1 MKTTVKVC
9 GMKDPK
15 LIDTAIEN
23 GANYI
28 GFIVNY
34 PKSPRSISVN
44 ELQNL
49 TKEIPDHIKK
59 VAVMVNPKIE
69 EVKQIEN
76 NCDFVQLHGDE
87 TNDDI
92 KQIKQQTK
100 LKVIKAIKIKDEKD
114 LNQLQQFPDADHLL
128 LDTPAMGQEG
138 DEFNFSLLN
147 HIENQNYFLAGKINV
162 NNVGTALK
170 YTDRIDV
177 NSGLESEKGIKD
189 PEKITEFFNK
199 VKSYEN

>member
-23 GANYI
+23 GASYI

-34 PKSPRSISVN
+34 PKSLRSISVK

-49 TKEIPDHIKK
+49 TKQIPDHIKK
-59 VAVMVNPKIE
+59 VAVMVNPEIE

-76 NCDFVQLHGDE
+76 NCDFIQLHGDE
-87 TNDDI
+87 TNNDI

-114 LNQLQQFPDADHLL
+114 LNQLQQFQDTDHLL

-138 DEFNFSLLN
+138 DEFNFNLLN
-147 HIENQNYFLAGKINV
+147 HIQNQNYFLAGKINI

-177 NSGLESEKGIKD
+177 NSSLETEKGIKD

>member
-1 MKTTVKVC
+1 MKAIVKVC

-23 GANYI
+23 GASYI
-28 GFIVNY
+28 GFIVDY
-34 PKSPRSISVN
+34 PKSPRSISVS

-49 TKEIPDHIKK
+49 SKQIPDHIKK
-59 VAVMVNPKIE
+59 VAVMVNPRIE

-76 NCDFVQLHGDE
+76 DCDFVQLHGDE
-87 TNDDI
+87 TNDEI

-114 LNQLQQFPDADHLL
+114 LNQLQQFPDSDHLL

-138 DEFNFSLLN
+138 DEFNFNLLN
-147 HIENQNYFLAGKINV
+147 HIQNQNYFLAGKINT

-170 YTDRIDV
+170 YTDKIDV
-177 NSGLESEKGIKD
+177 NSSLETEKGIKD
-189 PEKITEFFNK
+189 PEKITEFFSK
-199 VKSYEN
+199 IKSYEN

>member
-9 GMKDPK
+9 GMKDPE

-23 GANYI
+23 GASYI

-34 PKSPRSISVN
+34 PKSPRSIFVN

-49 TKEIPDHIKK
+49 TKQIPDHIKK
-59 VAVMVNPKIE
+59 VAVMVNPKIK

-76 NCDFVQLHGDE
+76 NCDLIQLHGDE

-100 LKVIKAIKIKDEKD
+100 LKVIKAIKIKDEKN

-147 HIENQNYFLAGKINV
+147 HIENQNFFLAGKINT

-170 YTDRIDV
+170 YTDKIDV
-177 NSGLESEKGIKD
+177 NSSLETEKGIKD

>member
-1 MKTTVKVC
+1 
-9 GMKDPK
+9 MKDPE

-23 GANYI
+23 GASYI

-34 PKSPRSISVN
+34 PKSPRSIFVN

-49 TKEIPDHIKK
+49 TKQIPDHIKK
-59 VAVMVNPKIE
+59 VAVMVNPKIK

-76 NCDFVQLHGDE
+76 NCDLIQLHGDE

-92 KQIKQQTK
+92 RQIKQQTK
-100 LKVIKAIKIKDEKD
+100 FKVIKAIKIKDEKN

-147 HIENQNYFLAGKINV
+147 HIENQNFFLAGKINT

-170 YTDRIDV
+170 YTDKIDV
-177 NSGLESEKGIKD
+177 NSSLETEKGIKD

>member
-23 GANYI
+23 GASYI

-34 PKSPRSISVN
+34 PKSPRSISIN

-49 TKEIPDHIKK
+49 AKQIPDHIKK
-59 VAVMVNPKIE
+59 VAVMVNPRIE
-69 EVKQIEN
+69 EVKQIEKD
-76 NCDFVQLHGDE
+76 CDFIQLHGDE
-87 TNDDI
+87 TNDEI

-100 LKVIKAIKIKDEKD
+100 FKVIKAIKIKDEKD

-138 DEFNFSLLN
+138 DEFNFNLLN
-147 HIENQNYFLAGKINV
+147 HIENQNYFLAGKINT
-162 NNVGTALK
+162 NNVETALK

-177 NSGLESEKGIKD
+177 NSSLETEKGIKD

>member
-23 GANYI
+23 GASYI

-49 TKEIPDHIKK
+49 IKQIPDHIKK

-69 EVKQIEN
+69 EVKQIGN
-76 NCDFVQLHGDE
+76 DCDFVQLHGDE
-87 TNDDI
+87 KNDEI

-138 DEFNFSLLN
+138 DEFNFDLLN
-147 HIENQNYFLAGKINV
+147 HIENQNYFLAGKISI

-177 NSGLESEKGIKD
+177 NSSLETKKGIKD
-189 PEKITEFFNK
+189 PKKITEFFNK

>member
-23 GANYI
+23 GASYI

-34 PKSPRSISVN
+34 PKSPRSISIN

-49 TKEIPDHIKK
+49 TKQIPEHIKK
-59 VAVMVNPKIE
+59 VAVMVNPEIK

-76 NCDFVQLHGDE
+76 DCDFIQLHGDE
-87 TNDDI
+87 TNEEI

-114 LNQLQQFPDADHLL
+114 LNQLQQFPDADRLL

-138 DEFNFSLLN
+138 DEFNFNLLN
-147 HIENQNYFLAGKINV
+147 HIQNQNYFLAGKINV

-170 YTDRIDV
+170 YTSRIDV
-177 NSGLESEKGIKD
+177 NSSLETEKGIKD

>member
-15 LIDTAIEN
+15 LIGTAIEN
-23 GANYI
+23 GASYI

-34 PKSPRSISVN
+34 PKSPRSISIG

-49 TKEIPDHIKK
+49 TKQIPDHIKK

-69 EVKQIEN
+69 ETKKIEN
-76 NCDFVQLHGDE
+76 DCDFVQLHGDE

-138 DEFNFSLLN
+138 DEFNFNLLN
-147 HIENQNYFLAGKINV
+147 HIQNQNYFLAGKINI

-170 YTDRIDV
+170 YTNKIDV
-177 NSGLESEKGIKD
+177 NSSLETEKGIKD

>member
-1 MKTTVKVC
+1 
-9 GMKDPK
+9 MKDPK

-23 GANYI
+23 GASYI

-34 PKSPRSISVN
+34 PKSPRSISVS

-49 TKEIPDHIKK
+49 TKQIPDHIKK

-69 EVKQIEN
+69 EVKQIDN
-76 NCDFVQLHGDE
+76 DCDFIQLHGDE
-87 TNDDI
+87 TNEEI

-138 DEFNFSLLN
+138 DEFNFNLLN
-147 HIENQNYFLAGKINV
+147 HIQNQNYFLAGKINT

-170 YTDRIDV
+170 HTDRIDV
-177 NSGLESEKGIKD
+177 NSSLETEKGIKD

>member
-23 GANYI
+23 GASYI

-49 TKEIPDHIKK
+49 TKQIPDHIKK
-59 VAVMVNPKIE
+59 VAVMVNPKIV

-76 NCDFVQLHGDE
+76 DCDFIQLHGDE
-87 TNDDI
+87 TNDEI

-114 LNQLQQFPDADHLL
+114 LNQLQQFTDTDHLL

-138 DEFNFSLLN
+138 DEFNFNLLN
-147 HIENQNYFLAGKINV
+147 HIQNQNYFLAGKINT
-162 NNVGTALK
+162 NNIGTALK

-177 NSGLESEKGIKD
+177 NSSLETEKGIKD

>member
-15 LIDTAIEN
+15 LIDTAIKN
-23 GANYI
+23 GASYI

-34 PKSPRSISVN
+34 PKSPRSISIN

-49 TKEIPDHIKK
+49 TKQIPDHIKK
-59 VAVMVNPKIE
+59 VAVMVNPEMKV
-69 EVKQIEN
+69 VKQIEN
-76 NCDFVQLHGDE
+76 DCDFVQLHGDE
-87 TNDDI
+87 TNEEI
-92 KQIKQQTK
+92 KQIKKQTK

-138 DEFNFSLLN
+138 DEFNFNLLN
-147 HIENQNYFLAGKINV
+147 HIQNQNYFLAGKINI

-177 NSGLESEKGIKD
+177 NSSLETEKGIKD

>member
-23 GANYI
+23 GASYI

-34 PKSPRSISVN
+34 PKSPRSIFVN

-49 TKEIPDHIKK
+49 TKQIPDHIKK
-59 VAVMVNPKIE
+59 VAVMVNPKIK

-76 NCDFVQLHGDE
+76 NCDLIQLHGDE

-100 LKVIKAIKIKDEKD
+100 LKVIKAIKIKDEKN

-147 HIENQNYFLAGKINV
+147 HIENQNFFLAGKINS
-162 NNVGTALK
+162 NNVGTAIK
-170 YTDRIDV
+170 YTDKIDV
-177 NSGLESEKGIKD
+177 NSSLETEKGIKD

>member
-23 GANYI
+23 GASYI

-44 ELQNL
+44 ELQEL
-49 TKEIPDHIKK
+49 TKQIPSHVKK
-59 VAVMVNPKIE
+59 VAVMVNPEIK

-76 NCDFVQLHGDE
+76 DCDFVQLHGDE
-87 TNDDI
+87 TNDEI

-100 LKVIKAIKIKDEKD
+100 FKVIKAIKIKDEKD

-138 DEFNFSLLN
+138 DEFNFNLLN
-147 HIENQNYFLAGKINV
+147 HIQNQNYFLAGKINV

-170 YTDRIDV
+170 YTSRIDV
-177 NSGLESEKGIKD
+177 NSSLETKKGIKD

>member
-23 GANYI
+23 GASYI

-34 PKSPRSISVN
+34 PKSPRSISVS

-49 TKEIPDHIKK
+49 TKQIPDHIKK
-59 VAVMVNPKIE
+59 VAVMVNPEIK

-87 TNDDI
+87 TNDEI

-100 LKVIKAIKIKDEKD
+100 FKVIKAIKIKDEKD

-147 HIENQNYFLAGKINV
+147 HIQNQNYFLAGKINI

-177 NSGLESEKGIKD
+177 NSSLESEKGIKD

>member
-1 MKTTVKVC
+1 
-9 GMKDPK
+9 MKDPK

-23 GANYI
+23 GASYI

-34 PKSPRSISVN
+34 PKSPRSISIN

-49 TKEIPDHIKK
+49 TKQIPDHIKK
-59 VAVMVNPKIE
+59 VAVMVNPRIE
-69 EVKQIEN
+69 EVKQITN
-76 NCDFVQLHGDE
+76 DCDFVQLHGDE
-87 TNDDI
+87 TNDVI
-92 KQIKQQTK
+92 QQIKQQTK

-114 LNQLQQFPDADHLL
+114 LNQLQQFPDTDHLL

-138 DEFNFSLLN
+138 DEFNFDLLN
-147 HIENQNYFLAGKINV
+147 HIQNQNYFLAGKINT

-177 NSGLESEKGIKD
+177 NSSLETEKGIKD

>member
-9 GMKDPK
+9 GMKDPR

-23 GANYI
+23 GASYI

-34 PKSPRSISVN
+34 PKSPRSISVS

-49 TKEIPDHIKK
+49 TKQIPDHIKK
-59 VAVMVNPKIE
+59 VAVMVNPRIE
-69 EVKQIEN
+69 EVKQIEKD
-76 NCDFVQLHGDE
+76 CDFIQLHGDE
-87 TNDDI
+87 TNDEI

-100 LKVIKAIKIKDEKD
+100 FRVIKAIKIKDEKD

-138 DEFNFSLLN
+138 DEFNFNLLN
-147 HIENQNYFLAGKINV
+147 HIENQNYFLAGKISI

-170 YTDRIDV
+170 YTDRIDE
-177 NSGLESEKGIKD
+177 NSSLETEKGIKD

>member
-23 GANYI
+23 GASYI

-49 TKEIPDHIKK
+49 TKQIPDHIKK
-59 VAVMVNPKIE
+59 VAVMVNPEMKV
-69 EVKQIEN
+69 VKQIEN
-76 NCDFVQLHGDE
+76 DCDFVQLHGDE
-87 TNDDI
+87 TNDEI

-100 LKVIKAIKIKDEKD
+100 FKVIKAIKIKDEKD

-138 DEFNFSLLN
+138 DEFNFNLLN
-147 HIENQNYFLAGKINV
+147 HIQNQNYFLAGKISI
-162 NNVGTALK
+162 NNVRTALK
-170 YTDRIDV
+170 YTGRIDV
-177 NSGLESEKGIKD
+177 NSSLETEKGIKD
-189 PEKITEFFNK
+189 PEKINEFFKKLKN
-199 VKSYEN
+199 YEN

>member
-23 GANYI
+23 GASYI

-34 PKSPRSISVN
+34 PKSPRSISIN

-49 TKEIPDHIKK
+49 TKQIPDHIKK
-59 VAVMVNPKIE
+59 VAVMINPKIE

-76 NCDFVQLHGDE
+76 DCDFIQLHGDE
-87 TNDDI
+87 TNEEI

-114 LNQLQQFPDADHLL
+114 LNQLQQFPDADRLL

-138 DEFNFSLLN
+138 DEFNFNLLN
-147 HIENQNYFLAGKINV
+147 HIQNQNYFLAGKINT

-170 YTDRIDV
+170 YTNRIDV
-177 NSGLESEKGIKD
+177 NSSLETEKGIKD

>member
-23 GANYI
+23 GASYI

-34 PKSPRSISVN
+34 PKSPRSISIS

-49 TKEIPDHIKK
+49 TKQIPDHIKK
-59 VAVMVNPKIE
+59 VAVMVNPEMKV
-69 EVKQIEN
+69 VKQIEN
-76 NCDFVQLHGDE
+76 DCDFVQLHGDE
-87 TNDDI
+87 TNEEI
-92 KQIKQQTK
+92 KQIKKQTK

-138 DEFNFSLLN
+138 DEFNFNLLN
-147 HIENQNYFLAGKINV
+147 HIQNQNYFLAGKINI

-177 NSGLESEKGIKD
+177 NSSLETEKGIKD

>member
-23 GANYI
+23 GASYI

-34 PKSPRSISVN
+34 PKSPRSISVS

-49 TKEIPDHIKK
+49 TKQIPDHIKK

-76 NCDFVQLHGDE
+76 DCDFIQLHGDE
-87 TNDDI
+87 TNDEI

-114 LNQLQQFPDADHLL
+114 LNQLQQFPDTDHLL

-138 DEFNFSLLN
+138 DEFNFNLLN
-147 HIENQNYFLAGKINV
+147 HIQNQNYFLAGKINI

-170 YTDRIDV
+170 YTNRIDV
-177 NSGLESEKGIKD
+177 NSSLESEKGIKD
-189 PEKITEFFNK
+189 PEKIKEFFNK

>member
-23 GANYI
+23 GASYI

-49 TKEIPDHIKK
+49 TKQIPDHIKK
-59 VAVMVNPKIE
+59 VAVMVNPEMK

-76 NCDFVQLHGDE
+76 DCDFIQLHGDE
-87 TNDDI
+87 TNEEI

-138 DEFNFSLLN
+138 DEFNFNLLN
-147 HIENQNYFLAGKINV
+147 HIENQNYFLAGKINI

-177 NSGLESEKGIKD
+177 NSSLETEKGIKD

>member
-1 MKTTVKVC
+1 
-9 GMKDPK
+9 MKDPK

-23 GANYI
+23 GASYI

-34 PKSPRSISVN
+34 PKSPRSISVS

-49 TKEIPDHIKK
+49 TKKIPDNIKK
-59 VAVMVNPKIE
+59 VAVMVNPEMK

-76 NCDFVQLHGDE
+76 DCDFVQLHGDE
-87 TNDDI
+87 TNDEI

-100 LKVIKAIKIKDEKD
+100 FKVIKAIKIKDEKD
-114 LNQLQQFPDADHLL
+114 LNQLQQFPDADRLL

-147 HIENQNYFLAGKINV
+147 HIENQNYFLAGKINI

-177 NSGLESEKGIKD
+177 NSSLETEKGIKD

>member
-9 GMKDPK
+9 GMKDPE

-23 GANYI
+23 GASYI

-34 PKSPRSISVN
+34 PKSPRSIFVN

-49 TKEIPDHIKK
+49 TKQIPDHIKK
-59 VAVMVNPKIE
+59 VAVMVNPKIK

-76 NCDFVQLHGDE
+76 NCDLIQLHGDE

-92 KQIKQQTK
+92 RQIKQQTK
-100 LKVIKAIKIKDEKD
+100 LKVIKAIKIKDEKN

-147 HIENQNYFLAGKINV
+147 HIENQNFFLAGKINT

-170 YTDRIDV
+170 YTDKIDV
-177 NSGLESEKGIKD
+177 NSSLETEKGIKD

>member
-15 LIDTAIEN
+15 LIDTAIKN
-23 GANYI
+23 GASYI

-34 PKSPRSISVN
+34 PKSLRSIFVN
-44 ELQNL
+44 ELQEL
-49 TKEIPDHIKK
+49 TKQIPSHVKK

-76 NCDFVQLHGDE
+76 DCDFIQLHGDE
-87 TNDDI
+87 TNEEI

-138 DEFNFSLLN
+138 NEFNFNLLN
-147 HIENQNYFLAGKINV
+147 HIQNQNYFLAGKINV

-177 NSGLESEKGIKD
+177 NSSLETEKGIKD

>member
-23 GANYI
+23 GASYI

-34 PKSPRSISVN
+34 PKSPRSISIN

-49 TKEIPDHIKK
+49 IKQIPDQIKK
-59 VAVMVNPKIE
+59 VAVMVNPKIK

-76 NCDFVQLHGDE
+76 NCDFVQLHGEE
-87 TNDDI
+87 TNDEI

-114 LNQLQQFPDADHLL
+114 LNQLQQFPDTDHLL

-138 DEFNFSLLN
+138 DEFNFNLLN
-147 HIENQNYFLAGKINV
+147 HIQNQNYFLAGKINV

-177 NSGLESEKGIKD
+177 NSSLESEKGIKD

>member
-23 GANYI
+23 GASYI

-49 TKEIPDHIKK
+49 TKKIPDHIKK
-59 VAVMVNPKIE
+59 VAVMVNPEIK

-76 NCDFVQLHGDE
+76 NCDFIQLHGDE

-100 LKVIKAIKIKDEKD
+100 LKVIKAIKIKDEKN
-114 LNQLQQFPDADHLL
+114 LNQLQQFSDADHLL

-147 HIENQNYFLAGKINV
+147 HIENQNFFLAGKINT

-170 YTDRIDV
+170 YTDKIDV
-177 NSGLESEKGIKD
+177 NSSLETEKGIKD

>member
-15 LIDTAIEN
+15 LINTAIEN
-23 GANYI
+23 GASYI

-34 PKSPRSISVN
+34 PKSPRSISIN

-49 TKEIPDHIKK
+49 TKQIPDHIKK

-76 NCDFVQLHGDE
+76 DCDFVQLHGDE
-87 TNDDI
+87 TNEEI

-114 LNQLQQFPDADHLL
+114 LNQLQQFPDTDHLL

-138 DEFNFSLLN
+138 DEFNFNLLN
-147 HIENQNYFLAGKINV
+147 HIQNQNYFLAGKINL

-177 NSGLESEKGIKD
+177 NSSLETEKGIKD

>member
-23 GANYI
+23 GASYI

-34 PKSPRSISVN
+34 PKSPRSISVS

-49 TKEIPDHIKK
+49 TKKIPDNIKK
-59 VAVMVNPKIE
+59 VAVMVNPEIK

-76 NCDFVQLHGDE
+76 DCDFVQLHGDE
-87 TNDDI
+87 TNDEI

-100 LKVIKAIKIKDEKD
+100 FKVIKAIKIKDEKD
-114 LNQLQQFPDADHLL
+114 LNQLQQFPDADRLL

-147 HIENQNYFLAGKINV
+147 HIENQNYFLAGKINI

-170 YTDRIDV
+170 YTNRIDV
-177 NSGLESEKGIKD
+177 NSSLESEKGIKD

>member
-1 MKTTVKVC
+1 MKSTIKVC
-9 GMKDPK
+9 GMRDPQ
-15 LIDTAIEN
+15 LIDTAIQN
-23 GANYI
+23 GAKYI
-28 GFIVNY
+28 GFILNY
-34 PKSPRSISVN
+34 PKSPRSITVY

-49 TKEIPDHIKK
+49 IKQIPVHIKK
-59 VAVMVNPKIE
+59 VAVMVNPEIK

-76 NCDFVQLHGDE
+76 DCDFVQLHGDE
-87 TNDDI
+87 TNDEI

-100 LKVIKAIKIKDEKD
+100 FKVIKAIKIKDEKD

-138 DEFNFSLLN
+138 DEFNFNLLN
-147 HIENQNYFLAGKINV
+147 HIQNKNYFLAGKINI

-170 YTDRIDV
+170 YTNRIDV
-177 NSGLESEKGIKD
+177 NSSLETEKGIKD

>member
-23 GANYI
+23 GASYI

-49 TKEIPDHIKK
+49 IKQIPDHIKK

-69 EVKQIEN
+69 EVKQIGN
-76 NCDFVQLHGDE
+76 DCDFVQLHGDE
-87 TNDDI
+87 KNDEI

-138 DEFNFSLLN
+138 DEFNFDLLN
-147 HIENQNYFLAGKINV
+147 HIENQNYFLAGKISI

-177 NSGLESEKGIKD
+177 NSSLETEKGIKD

>member
-23 GANYI
+23 GASYI

-34 PKSPRSISVN
+34 PKSPRSIFVN

-49 TKEIPDHIKK
+49 TKQIPDHIKK
-59 VAVMVNPKIE
+59 VAVMVNPEIK

-76 NCDFVQLHGDE
+76 DCNFVQLHGDE
-87 TNDDI
+87 TNDVI
-92 KQIKQQTK
+92 QQIKQQTK
-100 LKVIKAIKIKDEKD
+100 FKVIKAIKIKDEKN

-147 HIENQNYFLAGKINV
+147 HIENQNFFLAGKINT

-170 YTDRIDV
+170 YTDKIDV
-177 NSGLESEKGIKD
+177 NSSLETEKGIKD

>member
-9 GMKDPK
+9 GMKDPR

-23 GANYI
+23 GASFI

-34 PKSPRSISVN
+34 PKSPRSIPVN

-49 TKEIPDHIKK
+49 TKQIPDHIKK

-76 NCDFVQLHGDE
+76 NCDLIQLHGDE

-92 KQIKQQTK
+92 KKIKQETK
-100 LKVIKAIKIKDEKD
+100 LKVIKAIKIKDEKN

-147 HIENQNYFLAGKINV
+147 HIENQNYFLAGKINI

-170 YTDRIDV
+170 YTNRIDV
-177 NSGLESEKGIKD
+177 NSSLESEKGIKD

>member
-34 PKSPRSISVN
+34 PKSPRSISIS

-49 TKEIPDHIKK
+49 TKQIPDHIKK
-59 VAVMVNPKIE
+59 VAVMVNPEMKV
-69 EVKQIEN
+69 VKQIEN
-76 NCDFVQLHGDE
+76 DCDFVQLHGDE
-87 TNDDI
+87 TNEEI
-92 KQIKQQTK
+92 KQIKKQTK
-100 LKVIKAIKIKDEKD
+100 FKVIKAIKIKDEKD

-138 DEFNFSLLN
+138 DEFNFNLLN
-147 HIENQNYFLAGKINV
+147 HIQNQNYFLAGKISV

-177 NSGLESEKGIKD
+177 NSSLETEKGIKD
-189 PEKITEFFNK
+189 PKKITEFFNK

>member
-9 GMKDPK
+9 GMKDSE

-23 GANYI
+23 GASYI

-34 PKSPRSISVN
+34 PKSPRSIFVN

-49 TKEIPDHIKK
+49 TKQIPDHIKK
-59 VAVMVNPKIE
+59 VAVMVNPKIK

-76 NCDFVQLHGDE
+76 NCDLIQLHGDE

-100 LKVIKAIKIKDEKD
+100 LKVIKAIKIKDEKN

-147 HIENQNYFLAGKINV
+147 HIENQNFFLAGKINS
-162 NNVGTALK
+162 NNVGTAIK
-170 YTDRIDV
+170 YTDKIDV
-177 NSGLESEKGIKD
+177 NSSLETEKGIKD

>member
-23 GANYI
+23 GASYI

-34 PKSPRSISVN
+34 PKSPRSISIN
-44 ELQNL
+44 ELKNL
-49 TKEIPDHIKK
+49 AKQIPDHIKK
-59 VAVMVNPKIE
+59 VAVIVNPRIE
-69 EVKQIEN
+69 EVKQIAN
-76 NCDFVQLHGDE
+76 DCDFVQLHGDE
-87 TNDDI
+87 TNDEI
-92 KQIKQQTK
+92 KLIKQQTK
-100 LKVIKAIKIKDEKD
+100 FKVIKAIKIKDEKD

-138 DEFNFSLLN
+138 DEFNFNLLN
-147 HIENQNYFLAGKINV
+147 HIQNQNYFLAGKISI

-177 NSGLESEKGIKD
+177 NSSLETEKGIKD